1 MGLLRGLHAKISLS
15 SHAGLLSGLHAKIL
29 LSLPILFLFS
39 SPLSPSKFSHPPHYF
54 TLPTT
59 HNHPSPLLHST
70 SPPCTSPSPR
80 RLGRGGLGQWRRQQ
94 RWRSTMRGIPPPSVP
109 TWIRLPSTLQADP
122 GTAMGGTNLGPLQ
135 LPRGFRH
142 SATSL
147 APTRVDLPV
156 AATPGRIRR
165 PLPLPHGS
173 RRHYSTLPHA
183 RIRRLLRA
191 TRISTM
197 TTTTARGGESGG
209 ASPR

>member
-1 MGLLRGLHAKISLS
+1 MAAAATVAVDYERDPTPFS
-15 SHAGLLSGLHAKIL
+15 SHLDPAAVL
-29 LSLPILFLFS
+29 
-39 SPLSPSKFSHPPHYF
+39 
-54 TLPTT
+54 
-59 HNHPSPLLHST
+59 
-70 SPPCTSPSPR
+70 
-80 RLGRGGLGQWRRQQ
+80 
-94 RWRSTMRGIPPPSVP
+94 PPPP
-109 TWIRLPSTLQADP
+109 LQADP
-122 GTAMGGTNLGPLQ
+122 LATAMGGTNLGPLQ